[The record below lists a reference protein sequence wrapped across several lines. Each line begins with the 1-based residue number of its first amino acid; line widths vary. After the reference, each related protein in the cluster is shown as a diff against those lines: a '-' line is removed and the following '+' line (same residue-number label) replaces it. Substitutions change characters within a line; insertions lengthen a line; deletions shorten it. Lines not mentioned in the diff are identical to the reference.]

1 MTTSVIGGGDDSW
14 GDMSGLAVM
23 TSRIV
28 KVVWDASSSILK
40 PAFALPSSSAA
51 AARIGERDS
60 GEENARSDQVAA

>member
-14 GDMSGLAVM
+14 GDMSGLAV
-23 TSRIV
+23 RIV

-40 PAFALPSSSAA
+40 PAFTLPSSSAA